1 MHIIPPR
8 HYMVVTNPV
17 VRSQASGE
25 VIVDALG
32 QVKLA
37 YADTEIRFSGDG
49 QPFPLYPGEVAS
61 PVEPLKI
68 VPAMQALRLKVITGE
83 AFFPEGTFKSR
94 KCKKMHS
101 TIYFTTDYTEDSGVA
116 RIAGDEYLFE
126 GPGTYMPRKEVS
138 VVATENA
145 TVVYANEALKVFSLA
160 ELDMT
165 GFFWTFFWLWRIVDL
180 PEI

>member
-83 AFFPEGTFKSR
+83 TLFPEGTFKSATHE
-94 KCKKMHS
+94 KCIL
-101 TIYFTTDYTEDSGVA
+101 TAIYFTTDYTEDSGVA

-160 ELDMT
+160 ELDK
-165 GFFWTFFWLWRIVDL
+165 RIVLVDV
-180 PEI
+180 

>member
-83 AFFPEGTFKSR
+83 TLFPEGTFKS
-94 KCKKMHS
+94 
-101 TIYFTTDYTEDSGVA
+101 
-116 RIAGDEYLFE
+116 
-126 GPGTYMPRKEVS
+126 
-138 VVATENA
+138 ATHEKNA
-145 TVVYANEALKVFSLA
+145 F
-160 ELDMT
+160 
-165 GFFWTFFWLWRIVDL
+165 
-180 PEI
+180 